1 MICSREDTEEGRE
14 QEKVSIKTG
23 NKPGRG
29 LYFLPLLLAA
39 PMLAAGALA
48 VLRYGPRV
56 QKLLNILIKMV
67 VKA

>member
-1 MICSREDTEEGRE
+1 MICSREDTDEGRE
-14 QEKVSIKTG
+14 QEKVSTKTG
-23 NKPGRG
+23 KKPGRG

-39 PMLAAGALA
+39 PMLAAGVLA

>member
-1 MICSREDTEEGRE
+1 MST
-14 QEKVSIKTG
+14 KTG
-23 NKPGRG
+23 KKPGRG

>member
-1 MICSREDTEEGRE
+1 MST
-14 QEKVSIKTG
+14 KTG
-23 NKPGRG
+23 KKPSRG

-48 VLRYGPRV
+48 ILRYGPRIG
-56 QKLLNILIKMV
+56 KLLNILIKMV

>member
-1 MICSREDTEEGRE
+1 M
-14 QEKVSIKTG
+14 SIKTG
-23 NKPGRG
+23 KKSGRG

-39 PMLAAGALA
+39 PMLAAAALA
-48 VLRYGPRV
+48 VFRYGPRI

>member
-1 MICSREDTEEGRE
+1 MICSKEDTGEGRE

-23 NKPGRG
+23 KKPGRG

-39 PMLAAGALA
+39 PMLAAAALA
-48 VLRYGPRV
+48 VLHYGPRI